1 MKIIYIANARI
12 PTEKAHGIQIMKMC
26 EAFAELKVEDE
37 KLKVELVVPR
47 RLNNIKENPFEY
59 YGVKENFKI
68 IKLPTLDL
76 VEFGKIGFLIQSFSF
91 ALFSSFYLFFKKY
104 DFIYSRDEFSLYF
117 FSFFKKN
124 LFWEAHTKRENF
136 IVKRVFKKVNGII
149 SITQGLKDFYVKNFR
164 VNSNKILVVSDG
176 VDIEKFKVE
185 SGKLKVRDR
194 LGLPQNKKIVL
205 YTGHLYSWKGV
216 GTLIESTKFLDEDT
230 LVYLVGGTEGDVL
243 KIKKQTSENKN
254 IIVVGSRP
262 HSEIPYWQKSA
273 DVLVLPNTAKEDI
286 SKYYTSPMKLFEYM
300 ASGNSIV
307 ASDLPSIREVLN
319 KDNSVLV
326 EPDNPKKLA
335 EGMNK
340 VLGDFNFADKISKQ
354 ALEDVKNY
362 TWGERVKNILDF
374 IKR

>member
-1 MKIIYIANARI
+1 
-12 PTEKAHGIQIMKMC
+12 
-26 EAFAELKVEDE
+26 
-37 KLKVELVVPR
+37 
-47 RLNNIKENPFEY
+47 
-59 YGVKENFKI
+59 
-68 IKLPTLDL
+68 
-76 VEFGKIGFLIQSFSF
+76 
-91 ALFSSFYLFFKKY
+91 
-104 DFIYSRDEFSLYF
+104 
-117 FSFFKKN
+117 
-124 LFWEAHTKRENF
+124 
-136 IVKRVFKKVNGII
+136 
-149 SITQGLKDFYVKNFR
+149 
-164 VNSNKILVVSDG
+164 
-176 VDIEKFKVE
+176 
-185 SGKLKVRDR
+185 
-194 LGLPQNKKIVL
+194 
-205 YTGHLYSWKGV
+205 
-216 GTLIESTKFLDEDT
+216 
-230 LVYLVGGTEGDVL
+230 LVGGTEGDVL

>member
-47 RLNNIKENPFEY
+47 RLNNIKENPFVY
-59 YGVKENFKI
+59 CGVEENFKI

-91 ALFSSFYLFFKKY
+91 CFIFFFLFSFFKKF

-194 LGLPQNKKIVL
+194 LGLPQ
-205 YTGHLYSWKGV
+205 S
-216 GTLIESTKFLDEDT
+216 
-230 LVYLVGGTEGDVL
+230 
-243 KIKKQTSENKN
+243 
-254 IIVVGSRP
+254 
-262 HSEIPYWQKSA
+262 
-273 DVLVLPNTAKEDI
+273 
-286 SKYYTSPMKLFEYM
+286 
-300 ASGNSIV
+300 
-307 ASDLPSIREVLN
+307 
-319 KDNSVLV
+319 
-326 EPDNPKKLA
+326 
-335 EGMNK
+335 
-340 VLGDFNFADKISKQ
+340 
-354 ALEDVKNY
+354 
-362 TWGERVKNILDF
+362 
-374 IKR
+374 